1 MRTVSVGIRN
11 VRFIAIKR
19 RRTKRT
25 KSGGA
30 HSRRFSVGDLF
41 SPFCRRGREEGA
53 FFLFSV
59 GVLKNGDHVSPAV
72 ARLSPLRDTAGT
84 HGFLSVENRGIR
96 RHLRIAKEH
105 NCKEKHSFSGLL
117 KKRATIFTPRIGVP
131 SHRYADRE
139 NRRFARAR
147 HAIRTCVEK
156 INKNEEKQKNLG
168 GKY

>member
-25 KSGGA
+25 KTAGHVPAAFRSATFFAILPKGE
-30 HSRRFSVGDLF
+30 RR
-41 SPFCRRGREEGA
+41 RR

-59 GVLKNGDHVSPAV
+59 GVLKNGDRASSAATRP
-72 ARLSPLRDTAGT
+72 SSLRGFAGT
-84 HGFLSVENRGIR
+84 HGFLSVENGGIR
-96 RHLRIAKEH
+96 RHLRIAKER

-117 KKRATIFTPRIGVP
+117 KKRATIFAPRVGV
-131 SHRYADRE
+131 SVRRYADGE
-139 NRRFARAR
+139 NRFFSRAR
-147 HAIRTCVEK
+147 DAVETCVEK

>member
-25 KSGGA
+25 KTAGHVPAAFRSAAFFAILPKGERR
-30 HSRRFSVGDLF
+30 RRFFSLF
-41 SPFCRRGREEGA
+41 RRRFEKRRSRVACRRTPSSFRG
-53 FFLFSV
+53 F
-59 GVLKNGDHVSPAV
+59 
-72 ARLSPLRDTAGT
+72 AGT
-84 HGFLSVENRGIR
+84 HGFLSVENGGIR
-96 RHLRIAKEH
+96 RHLRIAKER

-117 KKRATIFTPRIGVP
+117 KKRATIFAPRVGV
-131 SHRYADRE
+131 SVRRYADGE
-139 NRRFARAR
+139 NRFFSRAR
-147 HAIRTCVEK
+147 DAVETCVEK